1 MLFRSL
7 SPTGLAFVTKTAP
20 KKHVTLLMGIW
31 FLSSFMAYVIG
42 GKLAGMTEKIEKG
55 EIKLPWS
62 FGGNADFFVLFVVT
76 SFGAGAVILIFS
88 PWLKKLTAGSES

>member
-1 MLFRSL
+1 M
-7 SPTGLAFVTKTAP
+7 GL
-20 KKHVTLLMGIW
+20 W

-42 GKLAGMTEKIEKG
+42 GKLAGLTDRIEKG

-62 FGGNADFFVLFVVT
+62 FGGDADFFALFVVT

-88 PWLKKLTAGSES
+88 PWLNKLTAAREP